1 MSAPD
6 RAKLGA
12 ENLALYEER
21 SQPGYQMALR
31 SANASNAAMGRKGSG
46 MVTSEL
52 SDISATRERDL
63 AQQRRQLAADAAG
76 LTLSDNLNLTNAGLG
91 VTQGFGAEDRA
102 GAGVRLG
109 QAAQRASNAN
119 SDFSA
124 NATNAGFQNDAYGR
138 MEQAAGRNAAG
149 AANYAQNQFGV
160 ADRLYGQG
168 QDQGAYNER
177 YGGALDT
184 QENNRVR
191 QIGDAATFQ
200 RGTAND
206 LAGIATT
213 NYNQRNQQATQ
224 GRQDE
229 YDQFGATNTRAN
241 NLTGYQNNERQYD
254 ANNRNE
260 MRTERDY
267 QYGVNRD
274 AIGDE
279 ERRAQFEEQQRNARY
294 QRAMGTYNAGQQA
307 PQPDYGAQGANAQN
321 QANGWN
327 ATAGQAAQTVGYNAQ
342 RRSGAGSGARYNPAP
357 YGYDS
362 NGEPL
367 TAPNGG
373 Y

>member
-6 RAKLGA
+6 RQALGA

-21 SQPGYQMALR
+21 SQPAYQASLR
-31 SANASNAAMGRKGSG
+31 AANASNAAMGRKGSG

-109 QAAQRASNAN
+109 QAGQRASNAN
-119 SDFSA
+119 SDFNA
-124 NATNAGFQNDAYGR
+124 NATNAGFQNDAYNR
-138 MEQAAGRNAAG
+138 MEQAAGRQAQG
-149 AANYAQNQFGV
+149 AQAYAQNQRNVGNDFYNMG
-160 ADRLYGQG
+160 ADESTRLTGYG
-168 QDQGAYNER
+168 NS
-177 YGGALDT
+177 LDT
-184 QENNRVR
+184 QENNRVKL
-191 QIGDAATFQ
+191 IGDQAGFQ
-200 RGTAND
+200 RNTAND
-206 LAGIATT
+206 VAA
-213 NYNQRNQQATQ
+213 NAQSDYNNRAEQGQRT
-224 GRQDE
+224 RKDE

-241 NLTGYQNNERQYD
+241 NLTGYQTQERNYD
-254 ANNRNE
+254 ASNRDE
-260 MRTERDY
+260 VRGERDY
-267 QYGVNRD
+267 QYGLNRD

-279 ERRAQFEEQQRNARY
+279 ERRAQFEETLRNGRY
-294 QRAMGTYNAGQQA
+294 QRALGTYNAGQQA
-307 PQPDYGAQGANAQN
+307 PQPDYGAQAANAQN

-342 RRSGAGSGARYNPAP
+342 RRTGAGTGARPNPAP

-367 TAPNGG
+367 TAPNQG